1 MEFPPFPVNDNL
13 ATVSIEGRNG
23 NTPIFQWKIHHFP
36 PFVKTSAKII
46 KFCKP
51 SLTSWFNIKDHHS
64 RILFI
69 LSFLLCNSIACNW
82 LSCDLQSMAA
92 YRWLC
97 CLLYYKRNLQP
108 SDWLIGKV
116 LISYWPEVPINL
128 LILKNSFSHTRT
140 FTLKTC
146 NLISIQQWIVTFS
159 MFISTAALPTRTQNI
174 ILLKLDH
181 SIW

>member
-1 MEFPPFPVNDNL
+1 MEFPPFPVNDKL
-13 ATVSIEGRNG
+13 ATVSIERRNR

-51 SLTSWFNIKDHHS
+51 SLISWFNIKDHHS

-116 LISYWPEVPINL
+116 LISYWPEVTINL

-146 NLISIQQWIVTFS
+146 KNNYT
-159 MFISTAALPTRTQNI
+159 
-174 ILLKLDH
+174 ILFQSSNELLRFRC
-181 SIW
+181 SYQLLLYLRELRI

>member
-13 ATVSIEGRNG
+13 ATVSIEGRNR
-23 NTPIFQWKIHHFP
+23 NTPIFQWKIHNFS
-36 PFVKTSAKII
+36 PFVKIFVKMI

-51 SLTSWFNIKDHHS
+51 SLSSWFNIKDHRSH
-64 RILFI
+64 ILFL
-69 LSFLLCNSIACNW
+69 LSSLLCNSIACNW

-116 LISYWPEVPINL
+116 LISYWPEVTINL

-146 NLISIQQWIVTFS
+146 KNNYTI
-159 MFISTAALPTRTQNI
+159 
-174 ILLKLDH
+174 
-181 SIW
+181 

>member
-13 ATVSIEGRNG
+13 ATVSIEGQNG

-36 PFVKTSAKII
+36 LSVKTYAKMI

-51 SLTSWFNIKDHHS
+51 SLTSWFNIKDRRSH
-64 RILFI
+64 ILFI

-82 LSCDLQSMAA
+82 LSCDLQFMAA

-97 CLLYYKRNLQP
+97 CLLYYERNLQP

-116 LISYWPEVPINL
+116 LISYWPEVTINL

-146 NLISIQQWIVTFS
+146 KNNYTI
-159 MFISTAALPTRTQNI
+159 
-174 ILLKLDH
+174 
-181 SIW
+181 